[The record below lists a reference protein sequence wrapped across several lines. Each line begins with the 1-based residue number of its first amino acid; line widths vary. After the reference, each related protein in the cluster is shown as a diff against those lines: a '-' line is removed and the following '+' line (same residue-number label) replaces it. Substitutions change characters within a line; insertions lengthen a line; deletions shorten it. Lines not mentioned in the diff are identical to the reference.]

1 MSIFFSLLLLFFFFF
16 SNFIL
21 ASSSADSIFLNKCN
35 ETCGSLS
42 IPLPFH
48 LNSSCGL
55 PIDLFH
61 APFHLSCINAS
72 TLLLPIGSLSL
83 PVLRFFSKAIVVDLS
98 DGYCH
103 KYSDLSSFPIDPNSQ
118 FYGIAKENLLK
129 LYGCEDSSI
138 CRCDCDGLEF
148 KGCSKGEKNDSF
160 SCCYSLSDGDTGEG
174 GDGLSAFSS
183 FAGCRGFSSWVVAP
197 GSSSAERG
205 LKLEWALPREATG
218 ALCAPNAGITNDSLV
233 QGGARCSCG
242 NGYIGDGFASGFG
255 CKKCESLILGK
266 RFH

>member
-1 MSIFFSLLLLFFFFF
+1 MSTFFSLLLLFVVFPI
-16 SNFIL
+16 FIL
-21 ASSSADSIFLNKCN
+21 ASSGSIFPNKCN
-35 ETCGSLS
+35 ETCGSLA

-48 LNSSCGL
+48 LNSSCAL

-72 TLLLPIGSLSL
+72 TLLLPFGSLSL
-83 PVLRFFSKAIVVDLS
+83 RVIRFLSEAIVVDLS
-98 DGYCH
+98 VGYCH
-103 KYSDLSSFPIDPNSQ
+103 RYSDLSSFPIDSNSQ

-138 CRCDCDGLEF
+138 CRFDCDGLEL
-148 KGCSKGEKNDSF
+148 KGCSGGEKNDSF
-160 SCCYSLSDGDTGEG
+160 SCCYSLSDGDIGED

-183 FAGCRGFSSWVVAP
+183 SAGCRGFSSWVVAP

-205 LKLEWALPREATG
+205 LKLEWAFPREAAG

-266 RFH
+266 KFH